1 MKTTTV
7 STLTPFLAMLVLFL
21 PLLGAPGSQAAKTKT
36 VKLSQ
41 KRLLWLIGHAET
53 PAEHEELAAYYRQQA
68 QHLLQEAKDH
78 QEMAAAYPQLN
89 ASKHPGAP
97 NLAAHHCSDWAALYS
112 KQAKDA
118 EALAKLHE
126 QMAKEADEKKP

>member
-7 STLTPFLAMLVLFL
+7 SKLSMFLAMMALFL
-21 PLLGAPGSQAAKTKT
+21 PLLSIASPQAAKTKQ

-68 QHLLQEAKDH
+68 QNLLREAKEH

-97 NLAAHHCSDWAALYS
+97 NLAAHHCSDWADLYS

-126 QMAKEADEKKP
+126 QMAKEAAEKKP

>member
-7 STLTPFLAMLVLFL
+7 SKLTPFLAMLVLIL
-21 PLLGAPGSQAAKTKT
+21 PLLGAAGSQAAKTKKI
-36 VKLSQ
+36 KLSQ
-41 KRLLWLIGHAET
+41 KQLLWLIGHAET

-78 QEMAAAYPQLN
+78 QEMAAAYPQVY
-89 ASKHPGAP
+89 ASKHPT
-97 NLAAHHCSDWAALYS
+97 LAAHHCSDWAALYS

-118 EALAKLHE
+118 EVLAKLHE
-126 QMAKEADEKKP
+126 QMAKEAAEKKP

>member
-7 STLTPFLAMLVLFL
+7 SKLTPFLAMLVLIL
-21 PLLGAPGSQAAKTKT
+21 PLLGAAGSPAAKTKKI
-36 VKLSQ
+36 KLSQ
-41 KRLLWLIGHAET
+41 KQLVWLIGHAET

-68 QHLLQEAKDH
+68 QHLLQEAKEH
-78 QEMAAAYPQLN
+78 QEMAAAYPQVY
-89 ASKHPGAP
+89 ASKHPT
-97 NLAAHHCSDWAALYS
+97 LAAHHCNDWAALYS

-126 QMAKEADEKKP
+126 QMAKEAAEKKP